1 MDIFTKLKILMS
13 VFMFTNFNKQN
24 VTLHFN
30 FLCFYDKNL
39 VVIPSYDTCLLK
51 LGGLLIFFCMQVS

>member
-13 VFMFTNFNKQN
+13 VFMFTNFSKQN

-39 VVIPSYDTCLLK
+39 VVIRHLSFKTWGSID
-51 LGGLLIFFCMQVS
+51 FFLYASQLN